1 MACTSEA
8 AENRERKLDELQAV
22 GAIYPEELTGPA
34 ALLAFAQG
42 GGEADDLGL
51 LVDPSAD
58 ILEFGLTLAVDN
70 TETGATVA
78 VLSLQITLPA
88 GYPSSSAAEFRGSI
102 KRSTDD
108 ARYRDL
114 EELSLELSDLLLHLC
129 LDAQGEEAV
138 CEVANAALEWARER
152 CSSLPTVG
160 AAPSAAVDESVEIGA
175 ANDDDDELEL
185 DDEECVQAAT
195 STFRELSDFERCCSQ
210 HGC

>member
-1 MACTSEA
+1 MACTPEA

-42 GGEADDLGL
+42 GGAPDDLGL
-51 LVDPSAD
+51 LVDPSED
-58 ILEFGLTLAVDN
+58 ILEFGLTLAVDD

-88 GYPSSSAAEFRGSI
+88 GYPSAASAEFRGSI
-102 KRSTDD
+102 KRNTDD

-114 EELSLELSDLLLHLC
+114 EELSLELSGLLLHLC

-138 CEVANAALEWARER
+138 CEVANGALEWARER
-152 CSSLPTVG
+152 CSSLPTMA
-160 AAPSAAVDESVEIGA
+160 AAPSAAVDESVEIGP
-175 ANDDDDELEL
+175 ANEFHGNNGDDDDELEL

-195 STFRELSDFERCCSQ
+195 STFS
-210 HGC
+210 GVA